1 MSSKYIITLTLLV
14 FLAGSILSACAPAN
28 PRPGVGNEFV
38 TLKVVVLPILD
49 SLPMYVAQQEGL
61 FAKHGIQVELIPVV
75 SGPERDQL
83 IAANQADGMV
93 NEVLSTLFFNREG
106 VRVQTVRYARAAT
119 SDVRLFSILASGK
132 NDIDRVEELKGV
144 EIGVSQGTIIEYL
157 TDRLLQAE
165 GFHPEDIRVVAVPKM
180 DYRMSLLSSGELKAA
195 MLPEPLTSL
204 SEQQGARIVLDD
216 TRHPEYSFSTLT
228 FRKETLDK
236 HPEAVRAFLKAVEEA
251 VELINR
257 EPSHWSSLL
266 VDLQLV
272 PPPLAGSFDVPTF
285 VTAGVPSEAQWDDTV
300 EWAKTKGLLDRDV
313 SYKDSVRSDLLP

>member
-14 FLAGSILSACAPAN
+14 FSTGSFLSACAPAN

-49 SLPMYVAQQEGL
+49 SLPMYVAQHEGL
-61 FAKHGIQVELIPVV
+61 FAKHGVQVVLIPVV

-132 NDIDRVEELKGV
+132 SDIDKVEELKGV

-165 GFHPEDIRVVAVPKM
+165 GFLPEEVKVVAVPKM

-228 FRKETLDK
+228 FRKAVLEQ
-236 HPEAVRAFLKAVEEA
+236 HPQAVRAFLKAVEEA
-251 VELINR
+251 VELINQ
-257 EPSHWSSLL
+257 EPSRWSSLL
-266 VDLQLV
+266 VDLKLV
-272 PPPLAGSFDVPTF
+272 PAPLAGSFDVPTF

>member
-1 MSSKYIITLTLLV
+1 MSNKYIITLTLLV
-14 FLAGSILSACAPAN
+14 FLTSLTLSACVPAN
-28 PRPGVGNEFV
+28 PSPGAGNDTV

-61 FAKHGIQVELIPVV
+61 FEKHGVQVELIPVV

-119 SDVRLFSILASGK
+119 SEVRLFSILASGK
-132 NDIDRVEELKGV
+132 SDIDRVEELKGV
-144 EIGVSQGTIIEYL
+144 EIGVSQGTVIEYL

-165 GFHPEDIRVVAVPKM
+165 GFSPEDIRVVAVPKM

-228 FRKETLDK
+228 FRKAVLDQ
-236 HPEAVRAFLKAVEEA
+236 HPQAVRGFLRAVEEA

-257 EPSHWSSLL
+257 EPSRWSSVL
-266 VDLQLV
+266 VEQNLV

-285 VTAGVPSEAQWDDTV
+285 VTAGVPSEVQWDDTV